1 MYRQRTSFLLKQ
13 RCVLYSIVSA
23 VIVVILWKFYLN
35 YSFYTRKNIVWQW
48 PVEDNYKTL
57 PPIDVFI
64 FEEHHEAIPYWFN
77 SSSGHLIEK
86 KGLTLIHIDGHSDMG
101 LPQSFRKF
109 PYLRWPRSS
118 KELEYYMQANDLF
131 IMSAAMAGMFSK
143 VIWVWPRW
151 DRVNHV
157 DKARDLFKINV
168 GWLMVDTLIPKMKR
182 RTFCFCYHSLN
193 TNKRTGSSVKK
204 PEECRRL
211 PTSLESQ
218 TDDFPEGVVIDRET
232 CKIEMS
238 FLHEEISEDFAADVF
253 RKEAENFKEN
263 GVILDIDE
271 DFYACTFASRPLL
284 NVGFTE
290 EELDD
295 LNEIIGSIFCPN
307 NVKEEQEADT
317 LLSHLLDEV
326 MTSGCLEKKTGCQQK
341 DVSIQNKYIN
351 ILRNNSKHL
360 ICGKKQRKEGN
371 KEEQLKNLIKT
382 IVPWNRRR
390 ITAIKQVGFC
400 LTTSKSRGLDVTKV
414 AEFHVCMGANTPNR
428 TLVIEHNT
436 TLAEIDKRTM
446 GLKEIFEAMKP
457 RLLPIMV
464 TLCRSSRDG
473 YVPREFQKKIE
484 GDIIE
489 SLESLSPL
497 QLHYD
502 YELLGGRE
510 GWYKSRG
517 FS

>member
-1 MYRQRTSFLLKQ
+1 M
-13 RCVLYSIVSA
+13 SA
-23 VIVVILWKFYLN
+23 VIVVILWKINYL
-35 YSFYTRKNIVWQW
+35 FFTRRNILW
-48 PVEDNYKTL
+48 PSSIDDNYKTSP

-77 SSSGHLIEK
+77 SSNDRLIEK

-109 PYLRWPRSS
+109 PYLRWPKSR

-157 DKARDLFKINV
+157 DQARDIFEINV

-193 TNKRTGSSVKK
+193 ANMRTGRSAKK
-204 PEECRRL
+204 TEECRRL
-211 PTSLESQ
+211 PTSLERG
-218 TDDFPEGVVIDRET
+218 TDYPEGVVIDKDT

-238 FLHEEISEDFAADVF
+238 FLHEEINEDFASNVF
-253 RKEAENFKEN
+253 RREAENLRGN

-284 NVGFTE
+284 NAGFTE
-290 EELDD
+290 EELDQ
-295 LNEIIGSIFCPN
+295 LNEIIGDIFCPN

-317 LLSHLLDEV
+317 FLSLLLDDA
-326 MTSGCLEKKTGCQQK
+326 MSSGCLEKKAPAEKGCQQK
-341 DVSIQNKYIN
+341 SIAIQNEFIN
-351 ILRNNSKHL
+351 LLQSKSKHL
-360 ICGKKQRKEGN
+360 ICGKKQRKEGD
-371 KEEQLKNLIKT
+371 KEEQVRKLVQT
-382 IVPWNRRR
+382 ILSWDRSR
-390 ITAIKQVGFC
+390 IMAVKQVGFC
-400 LTTSKSRGLDVTKV
+400 LTTSKARGLDMTK
-414 AEFHVCMGANTPNR
+414 ASEFHVCMGANTPNR

-436 TLAEIDKRTM
+436 TLSEIDARTS
-446 GLKEIFEAMKP
+446 GLKEIFEAMRP
-457 RLLPIMV
+457 RLSPVMV

-473 YVPREFQKKIE
+473 YVPREFQNKIE
-484 GDIIE
+484 SDILK

-497 QLHYD
+497 RLHYD
-502 YELLGGRE
+502 SELLGGRE
-510 GWYKSRG
+510 GWYQSRG
-517 FS
+517 LT

>member
-1 MYRQRTSFLLKQ
+1 MSRQRTGFLLKP
-13 RCVLYSIVSA
+13 RCVLYSIVSG
-23 VIVVILWKFYLN
+23 VIVVILWKLYIN
-35 YSFYTRKNIVWQW
+35 YSFYTSKNIVGQW
-48 PVEDNYKTL
+48 SVEDNYRTS
-57 PPIDVFI
+57 PSIDVFI

-77 SSSGHLIEK
+77 SSSGHLTEK

-109 PYLRWPRSS
+109 PYLRWPKNS

-131 IMSAAMAGMFSK
+131 IISAAMAGMFSK

-151 DRVNHV
+151 DQVNHE
-157 DKARDLFKINV
+157 DKARDLSEINV

-182 RTFCFCYHSLN
+182 RTFCFCHHSLS
-193 TNKRTGSSVKK
+193 TNKNTDRSVNKT
-204 PEECRRL
+204 EECRRL
-211 PTSLESQ
+211 PTSLERQ
-218 TDDFPEGVVIDRET
+218 ADFPEGVVIDRKT

-238 FLHEEISEDFAADVF
+238 FLHEEISEDLAADVF
-253 RKEAENFKEN
+253 RKEAENFREN

-284 NVGFTE
+284 NAGFTE

-295 LNEIIGSIFCPN
+295 LNEITGSIFCPN

-317 LLSHLLDEV
+317 LLSQMLDEV
-326 MTSGCLEKKTGCQQK
+326 MTSGCLEKKTECQQK
-341 DVSIQNKYIN
+341 DVSIQNKYFN
-351 ILRNNSKHL
+351 ILQRNSKHL
-360 ICGKKQRKEGN
+360 VCGKKQRKEGN
-371 KEEQLKNLIKT
+371 KEEQLRKLVKT
-382 IVPWNRRR
+382 MVSWNPRKV
-390 ITAIKQVGFC
+390 TAIKQVGFC
-400 LTTSKSRGLDVTKV
+400 LTTSKSRGLDMTKA

-436 TLAEIDKRTM
+436 TLPEINKRTL

-457 RLLPIMV
+457 RLLPTMV

-473 YVPREFQKKIE
+473 YVPREFQNKIE
-484 GDIIE
+484 SDIIE

-497 QLHYD
+497 KLHYD
-502 YELLGGRE
+502 DELLGGRK
-510 GWYKSRG
+510 GWYESRVL
-517 FS
+517 S